1 MKITFLLYCVV
12 GMLYE
17 EEGNFV
23 FERTLKF
30 YP

>member
-23 FERTLKF
+23 SERTFF